1 MVFLHYLMAHARPVV
16 HAVDVA
22 FGDNLHQI
30 EIPLIVLSQKN
41 EVVIPLLLEPVVS
54 FGNIYLTAYYGLYAR
69 VLLGKFEELL
79 YAVHVA
85 VVRDGKGRHAKFIGP
100 VEEVF
105 YGRLPVQD
113 GVLGVDMKVHKTH
126 RNKDNKKPRPLQ
138 GRGFYLE
145 KKSYFSAFFLAAMVA
160 SYMMGVPIMMEA

>member
-1 MVFLHYLMAHARPVV
+1 MAHARPVV

-41 EVVIPLLLEPVVS
+41 QVVISLFLEPVVP
-54 FGNIYLTAYYGLYAR
+54 FGNIYLTAYYRLDIG
-69 VLLGKFEELL
+69 VLLCKFEELL

-85 VVRDGKGRHAKFIGP
+85 VIRDGKGRHTKFVGP

-105 YGRLPVQD
+105 YGRLPVQ
-113 GVLGVDMKVHKTH
+113 
-126 RNKDNKKPRPLQ
+126 N
-138 GRGFYLE
+138 
-145 KKSYFSAFFLAAMVA
+145 
-160 SYMMGVPIMMEA
+160 